1 MEGSLFNIWS
11 AAKLIIAVKLEIWI
25 GRCQCVQ
32 IEPSVSLMIGG
43 KKITSRQLEA
53 LVAVY
58 EEGSQNRA
66 ARRLG
71 IATPVLHRYLTQLE
85 EKAGAPLT
93 ITSKRGTKL
102 TREGRAVVREFM
114 ALKGRARSGES
125 VRVGCSII
133 TEDLLLNVLSKIDA
147 MGPYDLIISDDERN
161 IKDFRAGLM
170 DVVIL
175 DDPIYAFEF
184 EDAKWEEVAED
195 YLLHIKRGEK
205 YMRFRYG
212 AQRIGFLH
220 LESVGKEYEILGTV
234 RSLPMLLRPKVSF
247 FLNQSYAAKK
257 GLELKTFTHPQ
268 LLMHKIIA
276 MYSDE
281 SREVERLINEMRRKR
296 L

>member
-1 MEGSLFNIWS
+1 LVTGQF
-11 AAKLIIAVKLEIWI
+11 IAVKLEISI
-25 GRCQCVQ
+25 GRCQSVQ
-32 IEPSVSLMIGG
+32 IEPSVSLVIGG
-43 KKITSRQLEA
+43 KKVTSRQLEV

-71 IATPVLHRYLTQLE
+71 VATPVLHRYLTQLE
-85 EKAGAPLT
+85 KRAGTPLT
-93 ITSKRGTKL
+93 ITSKRGTRL
-102 TREGRAVVREFM
+102 TREGRAVIREFM

-161 IKDFRAGLM
+161 INDFRAGLM
-170 DVVIL
+170 DVVVL

-195 YLLHIKRGEK
+195 YLIHIKRGER

-220 LESVGKEYEILGTV
+220 LESIGKEYEILGTV

-257 GLELKTFTHPQ
+257 GLELKTSTHPQ

>member
-1 MEGSLFNIWS
+1 
-11 AAKLIIAVKLEIWI
+11 
-25 GRCQCVQ
+25 VQ
-32 IEPSVSLMIGG
+32 LEPSVSLRING
-43 KKITSRQLEA
+43 KSVTARQLEV
-53 LVAVY
+53 LVAVQ

-66 ARRLG
+66 AERLG
-71 IATPVLHRYLTQLE
+71 ISTPVLHRYLSQLE
-85 EKAGAPLT
+85 ERAGT
-93 ITSKRGTKL
+93 RMVITSKRGTRL
-102 TREGRAVVREFM
+102 TREGRAVVREFL

-133 TEDLLLNVLSKIDA
+133 TEDLLLNVLSRIDS

-161 IKDFRAGLM
+161 LKDFRAGLM
-170 DVVIL
+170 DVVVL
-175 DDPIYAFEF
+175 DDPIHAFEF
-184 EDAKWEEVAED
+184 DDARWDEIAED
-195 YLLHIKRGEK
+195 YLLHINRGER

-212 AQRIGFLH
+212 AQRIGFRH
-220 LESVGKEYEILGTV
+220 LESVGKDYQILGTV

-257 GLELKTFTHPQ
+257 GIELKTSTHPQ

-281 SREVERLINEMRRKR
+281 SKEVGRLINEMRRKR